1 MILCTHRMHLVTSSI
16 FLPSLAAHLTP
27 RSQVLLLKSHLLISV
42 VWYIAVSRPPIDI
55 ESFMASTTTAHPFPP
70 SSVPPQ
76 SQPQWALPNPSSP
89 LATTPNPWLAVI
101 QRTLAHPEDHLAKLQ
116 RAFAH
121 YAQMWGDKPAG
132 YLCQNQGG
140 TVIEL
145 KGAEKLDGTLFIRA
159 AGLTIDRL
167 GKDTEGD
174 MPRFWDR
181 DV

>member
-1 MILCTHRMHLVTSSI
+1 MHLVTSSI
-16 FLPSLAAHLTP
+16 FLPSLAAHLCP
-27 RSQVLLLKSHLLISV
+27 KSQVLLLRSHLLISA

-55 ESFMASTTTAHPFPP
+55 ESFMASTIAHPFPP
-70 SSVPPQ
+70 GSVPPQ
-76 SQPQWALPNPSSP
+76 SQPQWILPNPSSQ
-89 LATTPNPWLAVI
+89 LATTPNPWLAII

-140 TVIEL
+140 TTIEL
-145 KGAEKLDGTLFIRA
+145 KGAEKLDGTLFVRA

-174 MPRFWDR
+174 RPRFWDR